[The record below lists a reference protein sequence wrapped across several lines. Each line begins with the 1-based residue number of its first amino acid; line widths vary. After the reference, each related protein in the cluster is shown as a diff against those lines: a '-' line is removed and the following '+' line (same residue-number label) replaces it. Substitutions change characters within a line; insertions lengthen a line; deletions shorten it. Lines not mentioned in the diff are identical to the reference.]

1 MIIRVVPEAR
11 LELQAA
17 ADYYEK
23 QQPGLGRLLWHEA
36 DKHILW
42 ISLHSEVP
50 RLRPAGYRRVNL
62 RVFPYYVAYI
72 TRNDVL
78 WVLAIGH
85 SHRRPEYWIE
95 RKQKIDQP

>member
-23 QQPGLGRLLWHEA
+23 QQSGLGLRLWR
-36 DKHILW
+36 DVDGHILW
-42 ISLHSEVP
+42 VSLNPEVP

-62 RVFPYYVAYI
+62 RVFPYYIAYI
-72 TRNDVL
+72 IRRDTV
-78 WVLAIGH
+78 WILAIGH

-95 RKQKIDQP
+95 RKRKIDQP